1 MKFVE
6 LHLKESNRKIAVNPL
21 SISVITVTEE
31 GTTRIFYNNI
41 NQRDNVKEEYE
52 VVLMR
57 IHDALRS

>member
-6 LHLKESNRKIAVNPL
+6 LHLKESNKKIAVNPL
-21 SISVITVTEE
+21 SISVVTVTIE